1 MFALVVGANPGPVGG
16 VQMASHACPHERGQQ
31 RGEQGV
37 AAVEFGLVALLLFTL
52 LFGILQFGI
61 WFWAWQAAGHAA
73 REAARV
79 GAVSPCED
87 GDIEAAGE
95 GPLESVPGGGS
106 ASVTVSRTTPVGVGD
121 PITVHVTFTTLDL
134 GFFPGFDG
142 VVDKSATSRVENVPA
157 GGC

>member
-1 MFALVVGANPGPVGG
+1 
-16 VQMASHACPHERGQQ
+16 MAKHACPPG
-31 RGEQGV
+31 RGEHGA

-52 LFGILQFGI
+52 LFGILQFGV

-79 GAVSPCED
+79 GAVSPCDD
-87 GDIEAAGE
+87 GPIITAGE
-95 GPLESVPGGGS
+95 EPLTSVPGGDS
-106 ASVTVSRTTPVGVGD
+106 ATVTVDRTSPVGVGD
-121 PITVHVTFTTLDL
+121 GITVHVRFTTLDL

-142 VVDKSATSRVENVPA
+142 VVDKSATSRVENVPP